1 MVQNQKSRRQEPK
14 SDGQMVVAAVGRQN
28 QPIAGGAV
36 VGRAKLV
43 GQRDESEGRPAE
55 GDN

>member
-1 MVQNQKSRRQEPK
+1 MGKWWWLSFVDWS
-14 SDGQMVVAAVGRQN
+14 SGRQN
-28 QPIAGGAV
+28 QPIADGVV